1 MKLKKGS
8 KNMFIRFE
16 IFCKPAYEIAFSPID
31 DIEENVEIP
40 VVYTEKDII
49 TIVIDEIR
57 KKNVIKKYMA
67 LDGIAAIKDYEVE
80 VDSEEETEEKPV
92 IDKKLAMNL
101 NQFSIF
107 KGIIDF
113 I

>member
-1 MKLKKGS
+1 
-8 KNMFIRFE
+8 MFIRFE

-31 DIEENVEIP
+31 DIEENIEISAGDS
-40 VVYTEKDII
+40 EKEII

-57 KKNVIKKYMA
+57 KKNIIKKYMA
-67 LDGIAAIKDYEVE
+67 LDGIAAIKDYEIE
-80 VDSEEETEEKPV
+80 VDNEEETEEKTV
-92 IDKKLAMNL
+92 IDKKLVMSL

>member
-1 MKLKKGS
+1 
-8 KNMFIRFE
+8 
-16 IFCKPAYEIAFSPID
+16 
-31 DIEENVEIP
+31 
-40 VVYTEKDII
+40 
-49 TIVIDEIR
+49 
-57 KKNVIKKYMA
+57 MA

-80 VDSEEETEEKPV
+80 VDSEEETDEKTV